1 MDTDNYLHITDIW
14 LMGIWLIAGSKSL
27 VSSSPFP
34 DLNSIYI
41 WAQSQTFHELRIL
54 CLHLLS
60 GYSEHEWGGRTAE
73 TLAQHCFKIFSVIYL
88 HPSLLRPNLVLPDN
102 QYLVAEIFRKLLD
115 FPDLFS
121 VLDIFSFQT
130 LHLIWTELWKYKTAT
145 EEVMKCKAGL
155 IWTMSLFTMGLC
167 SIK

>member
-1 MDTDNYLHITDIW
+1 MAYCRQQVFGLLLSFPWPEQCLYLGPVSDFSRTEDF
-14 LMGIWLIAGSKSL
+14 MP
-27 VSSSPFP
+27 SSSVRVFWTWVRRE
-34 DLNSIYI
+34 DSRDTGSAIN
-41 WAQSQTFHELRIL
+41 R
-54 CLHLLS
+54 
-60 GYSEHEWGGRTAE
+60 
-73 TLAQHCFKIFSVIYL
+73 FKIFSVIYL

>member
-1 MDTDNYLHITDIW
+1 MAYCRQQVFGLLLAFSWPEEYFYLCP
-14 LMGIWLIAGSKSL
+14 
-27 VSSSPFP
+27 VSDFSRTEDFMP
-34 DLNSIYI
+34 
-41 WAQSQTFHELRIL
+41 
-54 CLHLLS
+54 HLLS
-60 GYSEHEWGGRTAE
+60 GYFEHEWRGQQKLETAIN
-73 TLAQHCFKIFSVIYL
+73 CFKIFSVIYL
-88 HPSLLRPNLVLPDN
+88 HPSLLGPNLVLPDN

-130 LHLIWTELWKYKTAT
+130 LHLIWSELRKYKTAT
-145 EEVMKCKAGL
+145 EEVMKCKACL